1 MNRKKLKVIAVTE
14 ALGLLDTIKSE
25 RRYWVHPLNVEREK
39 MEHFKDFFK
48 NIRRYPQK
56 FFEYY
61 RMSISSFDEL
71 LEILRPHITK
81 TTTVFR
87 NPICAEE
94 RLTITLR

>member
-1 MNRKKLKVIAVTE
+1 MNRKKVKVIAVTE

-39 MEHFKDFFK
+39 MGHFKDFFE